1 MATSSGSLALFAR
14 LFDDDSGQ
22 DLVEYALLTVVV
34 GLAGAAAAPQISNAI
49 NFVYGEWVADTN
61 NLWVSPDPAGS

>member
-1 MATSSGSLALFAR
+1 MATRSGSRAFLAR

-34 GLAGAAAAPQISNAI
+34 GLAGAVAAPQISDAI
-49 NFVYGEWVADTN
+49 DFVYGTWVTETN
-61 NLWVSPDPAGS
+61 DLWVSPDPAGS

>member
-1 MATSSGSLALFAR
+1 MGSRALLVR

-34 GLAGAAAAPQISNAI
+34 GLAGAVAAPYISTAVNI
-49 NFVYGEWVADTN
+49 VYGSWVTETN
-61 NLWVSPDPAGS
+61 DLWVSPDPAGS